1 MSFFDSVGK
10 FFEGIFG
17 SIGDIFSWLLGLP
30 DEDDYKGQLLNENSN
45 IANIP
50 VIYGER
56 LVGGTRAFLSTGGNG
71 DNQFLYM
78 ALTLSEGEV
87 DSIGDIYVNDKVLGL
102 QNVIGKTYQKN
113 IYGDYKDIIWTQKF
127 TGTDAQTSCAAFFD
141 DFGSGPDDNWGANHK
156 LNGVAYLAIV
166 IRYHEDKSM
175 TSIPEV
181 RCVVKGRKVFDP
193 RNGTTSWSDNP
204 ALCLRDYLTNQRY
217 GKGLSSASIDDDS
230 FEAAA
235 DFCDST
241 YTSYIG
247 GPATNPF
254 NINMILDTG
263 KTLFK
268 NTGRILTA
276 MRGIMP
282 YTEGK
287 YSLIIDKQESSVG
300 TITNDIITKDISIKS
315 TSKDKKLNQI
325 KVTFVNPYKRWEQDN
340 VIWPMSGSS
349 DESTFLAEDNQQ
361 VLSKDIDLDTV
372 TSYYQARELARVAVL
387 SSRATSIIVE
397 VTCTSEALQYAVG
410 DVISLEQ
417 ESMGWTGAAI
427 KDFRIMSMQLS
438 PSGEVG
444 LTLQEY
450 DSAIY
455 PWVVDVE
462 QDEQPQTTLPNPST
476 VQPLPSDPVVTTNA
490 EVMNDGTIQYY
501 ADLTWTAPNDAL
513 VSEYIVQI
521 NKKVG
526 AVTTENIETIKTRN
540 TAAKYII
547 TDSNAEYGVTVR
559 AVNGSGSISDAKTAL
574 PVAITL
580 DTTAPQDIT
589 NFAAVG
595 KLQQVELKWTNP
607 SDADF
612 DLVNVKVSDD
622 TTEPSEIYAQ
632 VRSSSYTHEVGAYST
647 TKNYWVAP
655 VDTSGNV
662 GSYTGP
668 QSATTGSIAIGDVP
682 SVAGTFYLTL
692 DDDGAPTDAEFL
704 AAVNRN
710 PTSGDF
716 VVVNKEFAFTRNGTT
731 WNTVTEFIDGSLLV
745 TGSLSA
751 SDITTG
757 TLNANDVTI
766 SNLTIGYGSVTGTP
780 DLSSFIT
787 GGDVNANVTSI
798 SGGVIQTGTALTVG
812 TGDNV
817 AIVSGADATYR
828 IWAGDAT
835 AADAPFRVTQTGVM
849 HASGAQI
856 TGNLSAGSIDV
867 DNLNIVGTLTADQ
880 LTTIPIV
887 EGENFTQ
894 SAINKIEEI
903 IVSKFGSDSG
913 SGSFGSA
920 TGSFDINDDDTVIA
934 TITDFTHNDSD
945 VTIEVTFSKAWQASA
960 AGVPSVVVKIER
972 KPSSGSTW
980 TTIKTQTIQGSAF
993 LEPELNTYFA
1003 NISGYVTIT
1012 EDSGAA
1018 GDYDYRFK
1026 TGQVLNLSTTTITN
1040 AKIEANEQGSQ
1051 IGTID
1056 LASYGALADNET
1068 VTGDWTFNGTTSGID
1083 YSNIDST
1090 PDLSVYAN
1098 KSGDTFTGTVRST
1111 KSTIGSIGGSPNMSN
1126 AGFLAGSTSTGVG
1139 IDSNEIVYVGTGT
1152 SYLNA
1157 VHDAGF
1163 EIHTGSGAT
1172 NNAKRVTIN
1181 NTGLTVHGSLSAT
1194 GYNKSNWD
1202 TAYGWGNHASAGYLT
1217 SLSSHN
1223 HDDRYY
1229 TETESDSRFAN
1240 ITGDTFTGNLQVN
1253 GGYLQAH
1260 GLFYLRDDL
1269 NFINAAAN
1277 GWHTIIEKNGGNPY
1291 FNAIDSYR
1299 VGGTTVI
1306 DSSRN
1311 LTNIGSISASG
1322 GISVSGYNTISSY
1335 AGSFANLSLS
1345 GGLTVSNVS
1354 TIDAARNAS
1363 FASITSTGANEI
1375 VKDGDSLLLRST
1387 SASAEVGMRFTSQ
1400 GASATQFGHIRYN
1413 HSNAASYGAGEV
1425 FTIGGTESS
1434 TVILADGQFYYK
1446 DGIYRK
1452 PASGTGA
1459 GTRKDTNWDTAYT
1472 YSQVGHLPLTHDM
1485 TLTLSGDATGSA
1497 TFTNMGNATLSVAV
1511 ANDSHSHSNY
1521 LPLSGGTITGNV
1533 TFTGADG
1540 ENALTLSG
1548 TSPTLAFTDTGSED
1562 DFYIHVNSN
1571 NFYILRDTAGVG
1583 NYGAWNSPHAF
1594 QLESDTNIG
1603 YLFGNRIF
1611 ADNYHPNSDKWTT
1624 ARTITLSGD
1633 LTGSVSIDGSANVTL
1648 SGQVVNDSHTHDG
1661 RYFTEA
1667 ESDGRYLNRSSSVE
1681 SNLDT
1686 KYDADLFGFGPSTTG
1701 RPENYGQG
1709 ISIVSSGNTHNNSNN
1724 WITQLAF
1731 GTSANSAYFR
1741 TKVNA
1746 NGWTAWRTI
1755 WHSGNFATGS
1765 DARNFGSLQINGTTV
1780 IDSSRNLTSIGN
1792 IDAKALTNQGSG
1804 LRVVNPDGAS
1814 YATTNSSVVGA
1825 IKITLPVSWTS
1836 TMMRMTIKVYEYTM
1850 DESFEVE
1857 VGGYTYGSG
1866 STWINTTA
1874 KIIGSPNKGRNY
1886 NVRFGHDGSKCCI
1899 YIGEVGS
1906 NWSYPQVAVT
1916 DFYAG
1921 FQGYS
1926 AGTWNDGW
1934 DVTFATTLGTIT
1946 KTHSNVEVGIDGYE
1960 KRIGGVTVIDS
1971 SRNLTNIGT
1980 VSTSGRLTITDATAG
1995 NGSWTGGILI
2005 HNTSSTAGE
2014 PAIAFKNSAMGSNQ
2028 WIVGSNQDNEMH
2040 FSYGTDFTD
2049 SGTKVVIK
2057 SDGKMGI
2064 GVGAGDLTNQLTVGG
2079 NTQINGNIST
2089 GTGGS
2094 ISAFSNVT
2102 ASNGFVKS
2110 GSGGFYVSNNQ
2121 IVDSGRNLLNIGNI
2135 TCSGTNN
2142 TYGEIN
2148 IREDV
2153 SAPGYTFMRFQSYST
2168 GATLGSIYRS
2178 YGSMVYST
2186 SSDYRLKENVV
2197 ALAGA
2202 SAKVMALPVRR
2213 FNFIA
2218 HPERTVD
2225 GFLAHEVAEVV
2236 PEAVLGEKD
2245 AVDSNGKPVYQ
2256 GIDQSKL
2263 VPLLT
2268 AGLQEALA
2276 EIENLKARL
2285 SALEN

>member
-1 MSFFDSVGK
+1 MAVSTLAALATAGTQWAVTAGFTLAMAVKTFAISFALSAVSRALAPKPQGNTAT
-10 FFEGIFG
+10 
-17 SIGDIFSWLLGLP
+17 GLSSTVKSP
-30 DEDDYKGQLLNENSN
+30 TQARP
-45 IANIP
+45 I
-50 VIYGER
+50 IYGKTR
-56 LVGGTRAFLSTGGNG
+56 TAGTLLYIQTTGDDSKYLHMVQAMAGHEIDGYEKIYIDDELAWDNG
-71 DNQFLYM
+71 TIQL
-78 ALTLSEGEV
+78 
-87 DSIGDIYVNDKVLGL
+87 
-102 QNVIGKTYQKN
+102 
-113 IYGDYKDIIWTQKF
+113 KF
-127 TGTDAQTSCAAFFD
+127 TGKIRLNLYTGNQTTADADLVSESDEWTSTCI
-141 DFGSGPDDNWGANHK
+141 
-156 LNGVAYLAIV
+156 LNDTAYIY
-166 IRYHEDKSM
+166 IRLEYDAE
-175 TSIPEV
+175 TFNNGIPNITALV
-181 RCVVKGRKVFDP
+181 RGKKVHNP
-193 RNGTTSWSDNP
+193 VTNVTEWTQNP
-204 ALCLRDYLTNQRY
+204 ALCIADYINDSKYGLTGISIDSTALAESVGVCTQQVDFENESGQTQQHDRY
-217 GKGLSSASIDDDS
+217 QINGYIDTSEKVSSNIENMLSCMFGEVVYSQGKLHIKAGYYKNPVLDIDESVIVGDITLQTKQSKRSQYNGVKGVFLSSEENYTLADYPAQLSSAYVLEDGEPNYLDMTLPFTTDNIRAQRLAKLALGKSRQQRVITVPVNLVGLKIKAGDNVRINNTKLGLANAVYQVADYELDFSEQLKVNLVCIETGASLYDWTIADQQDFSVASDVQLWDGSAKPPTALNATSTTEILTDGTTSVHIDVSWTAPDDVYFDYYVLKFGNSSITTKD
-230 FEAAA
+230 
-235 DFCDST
+235 
-241 YTSYIG
+241 TSYR
-247 GPATNPF
+247 
-254 NINMILDTG
+254 INNVDQSGTYAIEVSAY
-263 KTLFK
+263 
-268 NTGRILTA
+268 NNRGR
-276 MRGIMP
+276 
-282 YTEGK
+282 K
-287 YSLIIDKQESSVG
+287 SSVIATTVNTSPD
-300 TITNDIITKDISIKS
+300 TIAPSNITSVSISS
-315 TSKDKKLNQI
+315 
-325 KVTFVNPYKRWEQDN
+325 
-340 VIWPMSGSS
+340 
-349 DESTFLAEDNQQ
+349 
-361 VLSKDIDLDTV
+361 
-372 TSYYQARELARVAVL
+372 
-387 SSRATSIIVE
+387 
-397 VTCTSEALQYAVG
+397 ALQS
-410 DVISLEQ
+410 IS
-417 ESMGWTGAAI
+417 
-427 KDFRIMSMQLS
+427 
-438 PSGEVG
+438 
-444 LTLQEY
+444 
-450 DSAIY
+450 
-455 PWVVDVE
+455 
-462 QDEQPQTTLPNPST
+462 
-476 VQPLPSDPVVTTNA
+476 
-490 EVMNDGTIQYY
+490 
-501 ADLTWTAPNDAL
+501 LTWTNP
-513 VSEYIVQI
+513 
-521 NKKVG
+521 
-526 AVTTENIETIKTRN
+526 TE
-540 TAAKYII
+540 
-547 TDSNAEYGVTVR
+547 D
-559 AVNGSGSISDAKTAL
+559 
-574 PVAITL
+574 
-580 DTTAPQDIT
+580 
-589 NFAAVG
+589 
-595 KLQQVELKWTNP
+595 
-607 SDADF
+607 DF
-612 DLVNVKVSDD
+612 DLVRIKVANTDA
-622 TTEPSEIYAQ
+622 EPTAHSFE
-632 VRSSSYTHEVGAYST
+632 VRSDSFVHDIGAYST
-647 TKNYWVAP
+647 TQHYWLAP
-655 VDTSGNV
+655 VDRTGNV
-662 GSYTGP
+662 GNYVSGGT
-668 QSATTGSIAIGDVP
+668 ATTGSIAIGDVP